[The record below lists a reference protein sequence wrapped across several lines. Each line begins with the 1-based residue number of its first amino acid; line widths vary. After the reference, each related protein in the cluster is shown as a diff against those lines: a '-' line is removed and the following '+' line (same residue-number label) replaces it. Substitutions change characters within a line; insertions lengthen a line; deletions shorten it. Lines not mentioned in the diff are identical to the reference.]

1 MYWRNKNYANG
12 QPAALYM
19 LYEVYEGRVQLVET
33 CCMQQRFNYIHSIYI
48 SSWQHCNILAWSHSL
63 KNLRNLLFNVICV
76 TTKLLTT
83 AAPVS
88 SPIYIDGS
96 STASQNNWFLCC
108 DWLSRE
114 RVSAKTVLFCAAHSS
129 AQLHHLFIEF
139 IILIRQIK
147 RFSVN
152 VTL

>member
-76 TTKLLTT
+76 TAKLLTT

-88 SPIYIDGS
+88 SPIYID
-96 STASQNNWFLCC
+96 Q
-108 DWLSRE
+108 
-114 RVSAKTVLFCAAHSS
+114 
-129 AQLHHLFIEF
+129 AQLRRTTDSCAVIGWAVSGSLR
-139 IILIRQIK
+139 RQYC
-147 RFSVN
+147 SVLLTQAHN
-152 VTL
+152 CITSLLSS